1 MMVRAIGRLGNLAA
15 PTKHSGRD
23 RPCAIMV
30 GLICGEGDS
39 LWRFFYRQVS
49 NVSAGRGVRAFGE
62 FEDDIR
68 AGRFGFNWFGLRSV
82 AVLRK
87 PDHAVARND
96 SIDGCAGES
105 ETRANFAE
113 RFASDQCL
121 SDWVD
126 NVQSVYRAAGGSSSF
141 TFRFRRAASDIRQ
154 PQPDANQ
161 DLADAGPFGQGVS
174 CVRDGIRPPLCEIV
188 GMAFARKRRPCATT
202 ARRSTV
208 DRDVP

>member
-96 SIDGCAGES
+96 SIDGCARES

-126 NVQSVYRAAGGSSSF
+126 NVQSVYRAAIGGNLWRERINP
-141 TFRFRRAASDIRQ
+141 TTPGQAHPASPCSALIWPTMSTQARG
-154 PQPDANQ
+154 
-161 DLADAGPFGQGVS
+161 L
-174 CVRDGIRPPLCEIV
+174 PLCRKFLTIV
-188 GMAFARKRRPCATT
+188 DDA
-202 ARRSTV
+202 
-208 DRDVP
+208 